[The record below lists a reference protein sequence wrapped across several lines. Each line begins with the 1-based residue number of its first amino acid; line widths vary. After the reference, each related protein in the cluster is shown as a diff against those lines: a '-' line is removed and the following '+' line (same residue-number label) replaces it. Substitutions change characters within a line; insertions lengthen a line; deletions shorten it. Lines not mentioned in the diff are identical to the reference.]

1 MSQVNVWEIVNTLQ
15 VSLLPKRVGLV
26 EWKYGQNPGKESDEQ
41 RSLEQTGG
49 GEGTTSTDA
58 PDQ

>member
-1 MSQVNVWEIVNTLQ
+1 MKQVNVWEIVNTLQ
-15 VSLLPKRVGLV
+15 KPLLPKGLV
-26 EWKYGQNPGKESDEQ
+26 EFKYGQNPGKESDEQ

-49 GEGTTSTDA
+49 GTGTTPADT